1 MGILGSPRKEL
12 SMPRTS
18 ALLEPRLFLAL
29 GGPLLLGALPGLRFG
44 LGPTLRLGPSF
55 LVALLATVA
64 VMGPALYLL
73 WGLTG
78 ARGTLRQVHGA
89 FADALTAAGR
99 VHLGFAPIVLLLAA
113 TVAYRQH
120 ALLFGLA
127 AFAGG
132 LLVGTVRLW
141 RALRVGA
148 TGAHTAAVLIPWLA
162 ASLLLGGRVVVELL
176 DGVVSRVG

>member
-1 MGILGSPRKEL
+1 MSRISA
-12 SMPRTS
+12 RTS
-18 ALLEPRLFLAL
+18 ALLEPRLLLAV

-44 LGPTLRLGPSF
+44 LGPTLRLGPG
-55 LVALLATVA
+55 LLAALIGTVA

-78 ARGTLRQVHGA
+78 ARGTFQQVRDA

-113 TVAYRQH
+113 TVAYGDH

-141 RALRVGA
+141 RALRAGA
-148 TGAHTAAVLIPWLA
+148 TGVHTAAVLVPWLA
-162 ASLLLGGRVVVELL
+162 ASLLMGGRVVLQLVN
-176 DGVVSRVG
+176 GVVGRVV